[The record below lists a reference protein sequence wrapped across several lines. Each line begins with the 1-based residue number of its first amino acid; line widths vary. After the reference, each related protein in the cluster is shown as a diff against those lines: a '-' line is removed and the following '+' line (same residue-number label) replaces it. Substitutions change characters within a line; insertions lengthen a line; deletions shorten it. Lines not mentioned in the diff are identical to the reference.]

1 MNSTVEA
8 STILAC
14 PECGESYFSW
24 IIEEVQ
30 FGIIH
35 DHGDGQYSEEGRKRG
50 EVVGSDV
57 ETEGVFCTTCE
68 EARDRD
74 ELVPVDDTTGTSQ
87 EAA

>member
-1 MNSTVEA
+1 MNNTIET

-14 PECGESYFSW
+14 PECGGSSFSW
-24 IIEEVQ
+24 IVEEVQ

-35 DHGDGQYSEEGRKRG
+35 DHGDGKYSEEGRKRG

-57 ETEGVFCTTCE
+57 ETEGVFCTECGE
-68 EARDRD
+68 RRDRD

-87 EAA
+87 GAA